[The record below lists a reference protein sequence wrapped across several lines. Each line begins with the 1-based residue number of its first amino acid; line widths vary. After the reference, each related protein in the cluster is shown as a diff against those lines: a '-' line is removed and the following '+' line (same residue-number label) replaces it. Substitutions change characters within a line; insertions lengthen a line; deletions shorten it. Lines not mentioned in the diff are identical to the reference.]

1 MIVEDDPLLSQDMA
15 DAIRAAG
22 AKKVKTLSSVAA
34 ALTAFEKFQ
43 PAVLVLDVNLADRGD
58 GWALAELAIQ
68 LSPKRPAI
76 VFSTGSPESI
86 PTRIA
91 DMGTLLSKPFPMAV
105 LVKAI
110 EDQLAPPGLMARLMR
125 SG

>member
-15 DAIRAAG
+15 DALKAAG
-22 AKKVKTLSSVAA
+22 AKKVKTFSSVAE
-34 ALTAFEKFQ
+34 ALTGFEKYQ
-43 PAVLVLDVNLADRGD
+43 PAILVLDVNLADRSD

-86 PTRIA
+86 PPHIA

-105 LVKAI
+105 LVEAI
-110 EDQLAPPGLMARLMR
+110 AEQLAPPGLMARLM
-125 SG
+125 GNA